1 MVGTHSLTLT
11 PVPQGKDASLEPRG
25 KSSQSANFVNPGTLL
40 LPVVSKRPQR
50 YIEAYLS
57 PVFEAV
63 RYHLRRTVNPDGCPL
78 DLMFLD
84 TLAMGIGRHP
94 AKTQAGAAA
103 LPVAIGLILVSNLYR
118 CYRA

>member
-1 MVGTHSLTLT
+1 MVGTQSLTLT
-11 PVPQGKDASLEPRG
+11 PVPQGKGASLEPRS

-40 LPVVSKRPQR
+40 LPVVSKRLQR
-50 YIEAYLS
+50 YIEANLS
-57 PVFEAV
+57 PVFDAV
-63 RYHLRRTVNPDGCPL
+63 RYHLRRTENPDGCPL

-84 TLAMGIGRHP
+84 TLAKGIARHP
-94 AKTQAGAAA
+94 DKTQAGAAA